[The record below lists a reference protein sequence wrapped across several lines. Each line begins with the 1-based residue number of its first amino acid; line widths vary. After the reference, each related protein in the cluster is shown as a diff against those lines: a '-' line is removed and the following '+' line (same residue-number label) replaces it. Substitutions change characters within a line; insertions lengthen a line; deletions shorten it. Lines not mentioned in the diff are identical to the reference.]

1 MARPLTA
8 SFPYRNN
15 RTTYKIPT
23 LYGYTC
29 IILASIIS
37 CPPVITDHQQ
47 QQQPSKSGHRIIKTQ
62 HPPTFV
68 VGRRSFLRTHV
79 RQDTRPIKCTGQSV
93 VFAFICA
100 NTHIATATTRR
111 SAYVF
116 IRGCSVVVAWLH
128 PPPPPRVHFRASHQ
142 LVFFRS
148 AQARRKKCARSQ
160 YARVMLCA
168 VCVACVG
175 SCVLSLRQG
184 MTECCTYVIV
194 VLPF

>member
-128 PPPPPRVHFRASHQ
+128 PPPPPTRTLSRQSPTGIFSLSSGPA
-142 LVFFRS
+142 
-148 AQARRKKCARSQ
+148 KKVRSQ
-160 YARVMLCA
+160 SIRACYVMRCMRCVCGQLRV
-168 VCVACVG
+168 
-175 SCVLSLRQG
+175 
-184 MTECCTYVIV
+184 VIASRHD
-194 VLPF
+194 